1 MAVAKIIPTRD
12 ESSSLM
18 EASTLTGGDAWGV
31 AGLSKVNETMQIDP
45 AVVPPDAAVSTSVP
59 ED

>member
-1 MAVAKIIPTRD
+1 
-12 ESSSLM
+12 M

-31 AGLSKVNETMQIDP
+31 AGLSKVNETPQIDP